1 MKTSTTIIT
10 SILILTLF
18 TNCASSQFDK
28 KPPFTVA
35 KAKYQEWIG
44 GKPGSKGTMV
54 TIEFAEKFGDNITFD
69 SIYFNE
75 KATNLNV
82 SSFNEKTMISGNF
95 SNSDFA
101 DKMIIVDKD
110 PKKEFGNEAPKP
122 VTEIP
127 FELSK
132 NDCVI
137 SYTVNNKKR
146 YFKID
151 KLQKGKTIIYP

>member
-1 MKTSTTIIT
+1 MKTHI
-10 SILILTLF
+10 SILSSILVLTLF
-18 TNCASSQFDK
+18 TNCASSQFDIN
-28 KPPFTVA
+28 PSFTVE
-35 KAKYQEWIG
+35 KAQHQEWIG
-44 GKPGSKGTMV
+44 GKPGSKGIMV
-54 TIEFAEKFGDNITFD
+54 TIEFTDKVEDNIKFD
-69 SIYFNE
+69 SIYFNG
-75 KATNLNV
+75 KSVNLSV
-82 SSFNEKTMISGNF
+82 GSFSERTVISGNF

-132 NDCVI
+132 NECVI
-137 SYTVNNKKR
+137 SYIVNDKKR
-146 YFKID
+146 YFKLD